1 MTTPPPP
8 AKNAIYAAGPVVSAA
23 SLQTGAGVGATLLP
37 VVGVVGVVGLRQIFA
52 ALVLLPVVVR
62 GRRSLTWRTVRPAL
76 ILGLM
81 LLVMNFAIYAAFDRI
96 SLGLA
101 VTLEFLGPLALALL
115 ASRRLIDLLCGV
127 AAGAGV
133 FLLTGTVGDIDLLGV
148 LFALAGGA
156 AWAGYIVFGQTAS
169 RSLPGAMG
177 MAVASCTA
185 TVFTLPV
192 LIVILI
198 GLPAADLPRVLLL
211 GLVIGVLS
219 SALPYT
225 IDLAV
230 LKRLPRGL
238 FGVLQSVHPAA
249 AAMSGFLILGQTLA
263 PAQILGLLV
272 ISLANVAAVIG
283 AGRRRG
289 QAKRAEEALIA

>member
-1 MTTPPPP
+1 MTTTPTP
-8 AKNAIYAAGPVVSAA
+8 AKTTLYAAGPLVSAS
-23 SLQTGAGVGATLLP
+23 SLQTGAGVGTTLLP
-37 VVGVVGVVGLRQIFA
+37 AMGVFGVVGLRQLFA

-62 GRRSLTWRTVRPAL
+62 ERRSLTWRAARPAL
-76 ILGLM
+76 ILGVM
-81 LLVMNFAIYAAFDRI
+81 LLIMNFAIYAAFARI

-101 VTLEFLGPLALALL
+101 VTLEFLGPLTLALL
-115 ASRRLIDLLCGV
+115 ASRRLVDLICGI

-133 FLLTGTVGDIDLLGV
+133 FLLTGTVGDIDFLGV

-169 RSLPGAMG
+169 RALPGAMG

-198 GLPAADLPRVLLL
+198 GLPSGEMPRVLLL

-238 FGVLQSVHPAA
+238 FSVLQSVHPAA
-249 AAMSGFLILGQTLA
+249 AAVSGFLILGQVLA
-263 PAQILGLLV
+263 PAQIAGILV
-272 ISLANVAAVIG
+272 ITLANVAAVVG